1 MVNIPG
7 DESFLNA
14 VAVLDENVSPLS
26 TVDVEEA
33 VDAGPW
39 PTFVGFELFLKA
51 FNTEMDRLTGDPA
64 ARLECIA
71 E

>member
-7 DESFLNA
+7 EDSFLNA
-14 VAVLDENVSPLS
+14 VAVFDVKVSFLS
-26 TVDVEEA
+26 MVDVDEA
-33 VDAGPW
+33 VDPGPW
-39 PTFVGFELFLKA
+39 LEPFLKA
-51 FNTEMDRLTGDPA
+51 FNTDMDRLTGDPA

>member
-7 DESFLNA
+7 EDSFLNA

-26 TVDVEEA
+26 IVDVDEA
-33 VDAGPW
+33 VDPGPW
-39 PTFVGFELFLKA
+39 LTLGAFAPFLKA
-51 FNTEMDRLTGDPA
+51 FNTEMDLFTGDPA
-64 ARLECIA
+64 ARFECMA